1 MITSEGEHVND
12 ICGEINNGFIMTRPN
27 NNIFIYLINNI
38 LNNINPMDYGY
49 NVKYLYTQM
58 QPTKIFQKFTQNNLN
73 FYLFKEIIISDKYYI
88 TDKNNNIL
96 INTNGHDY

>member
-1 MITSEGEHVND
+1 
-12 ICGEINNGFIMTRPN
+12 MTRPN

-38 LNNINPMDYGY
+38 LNNINPIDYGY
-49 NVKYLYTQM
+49 NVKYLYARM

-73 FYLFKEIIISDKYYI
+73 FYLFKEVMINNKYYI
-88 TDKNNNIL
+88 KDKNNNIL